1 VSGAVIVYGRGV
13 FFFGAIAIG
22 VVLVVVLV
30 MAGSKVMK
38 RRDED

>member
-1 VSGAVIVYGRGV
+1 VY
-13 FFFGAIAIG
+13 FFGAIAIG

-38 RRDED
+38 RRDD